1 MIRLLSA
8 LLVAAFLVAAL
19 ALFASAMPVQD
30 QGTFAFVDVYVDS
43 GTTPLAAWQVEL
55 VDAGDQARIVGIEGG
70 EHPAF
75 RAAPY
80 YDPRALQQGRVVIA
94 AFQTD
99 SALPSGSSRV
109 ARIHFVVSGAGAARW
124 SAKLV
129 TAADADGHTI
139 PATITLSH

>member
-1 MIRLLSA
+1 MMRLLA
-8 LLVAAFLVAAL
+8 GYVVAVFLVAAL
-19 ALFASAMPVQD
+19 ALFASAMPVQR
-30 QGTFAFVDVYVDS
+30 QATFAFVDVYVDS

-55 VDAGDQARIVGIEGG
+55 VDAGDQAKIVGIEGG

-75 RAAPY
+75 RNAPY
-80 YDPRALQQGRVVIA
+80 YDARALQQGRVIIA

-99 SALPSGSSRV
+99 GALPSGTSRV
-109 ARIHFVVSGAGAARW
+109 ARIHFHVSGSAAPQW

-129 TAADADGHTI
+129 TAGDADGHTI

>member
-1 MIRLLSA
+1 MTRLLPV
-8 LLVAAFLVAAL
+8 LLVATL

-30 QGTFAFVDVYVDS
+30 VSSFAFVDVYVDS

-55 VDAGDQARIVGIEGG
+55 VDAGDQAKIVGIEGG
-70 EHPAF
+70 ETPAF
-75 RAAPY
+75 RNAPY

-94 AFQTD
+94 AFQTEG
-99 SALPSGSSRV
+99 ALPSGSSRV
-109 ARIHFVVSGAGAARW
+109 ARVHFHVSGSATPHW

-129 TAADADGHTI
+129 TAGDADGHTI